1 MYTLGTKNLK
11 DTSSWHSI
19 QVLHNYILIL
29 GSFQT
34 FILVL
39 SSWLMVLGLV
49 VVIAAIISFD
59 FYILLS
65 TTTNTRATDILNPQK
80 SQTKMTTLFRKKSFM
95 LDEMFQWN
103 TSKIICHIFWNYENP
118 HSFIFVF
125 HFMLLLYWDEKQT
138 QNYDVGFC
146 IPKQWHILKHFSGTF
161 YQA

>member
-59 FYILLS
+59 FYMLS
-65 TTTNTRATDILNPQK
+65 TTTNTRPTDILNPQK
-80 SQTKMTTLFRKKSFM
+80 SQTKMTTLFRKKRFM

-103 TSKIICHIFWNYENP
+103 TSKFAIFHIYENP
-118 HSFIFVF
+118 KSFFPFHSTLFFPLMNALALVYVDNR
-125 HFMLLLYWDEKQT
+125 HRPGQSLREK
-138 QNYDVGFC
+138 
-146 IPKQWHILKHFSGTF
+146 IK
-161 YQA
+161 

>member
-59 FYILLS
+59 FYMLS
-65 TTTNTRATDILNPQK
+65 TTNTRVTDILNPQK

-95 LDEMFQWN
+95 LDEMFQCN
-103 TSKIICHIFWNYENP
+103 ASKFIIFLEYENP
-118 HSFIFVF
+118 FSLFVF
-125 HFMLLLYWDEKQT
+125 HFVQLY
-138 QNYDVGFC
+138 FR
-146 IPKQWHILKHFSGTF
+146 P
-161 YQA
+161 

>member
-59 FYILLS
+59 FYMLS
-65 TTTNTRATDILNPQK
+65 TTNTRVTDILNPQK
-80 SQTKMTTLFRKKSFM
+80 SQTKMTTLFRKKEFYAW
-95 LDEMFQWN
+95 WN
-103 TSKIICHIFWNYENP
+103 VPVKHFKICHIFWNYENP

-138 QNYDVGFC
+138 QNYVGFC
-146 IPKQWHILKHFSGTF
+146 IPK
-161 YQA
+161 